1 MFEIIPNW
9 HPIFVHFTIGLL
21 ITAAILLVAGRM
33 RGSADILAAAR
44 WNLWLGGL
52 AVVATVI
59 TGFLAYNS
67 VIHDA
72 PSHAAMTVHRNWALP
87 TAVLFAAAALWSLV
101 ARGRGVERGAPFLA
115 LVLVAAAG
123 LSVTGW
129 LGAENVYRYGLGVMS
144 LPKAEDKGDTHEHG
158 GEAAPHEHGNESG
171 GDAAHNAYDH
181 KHGDMAPPHGH
192 DGENGGEGGPHGHDA
207 EVPREHGADD
217 ARTVPPPHSKH
228 LAGTAPA
235 TDTPAATI
243 QVGGPPAGERLG
255 SPVAR
260 G

>member
-21 ITAAILLVAGRM
+21 ITAAILLVAGRW
-33 RGSADILAAAR
+33 RGNADILAAAR

-52 AVVATVI
+52 AVAATVI

-67 VIHDA
+67 VAHDA
-72 PSHAAMTVHRNWALP
+72 PSHAAMHLHRNWALP
-87 TAVLFAAAALWSLV
+87 TAALFLLAALWSLV
-101 ARGRGVERGAPFLA
+101 ARSREPERRAPFLV

-123 LSVTGW
+123 LTVTGW

-144 LPKAEDKGDTHEHG
+144 LPKAEDEGHAHGDG
-158 GEAAPHEHGNESG
+158 GEAASHEHGNESG
-171 GDAAHNAYDH
+171 GDAATHAHDR
-181 KHGDMAPPHGH
+181 KSGDMAPPHAH
-192 DGENGGEGGPHGHDA
+192 DGENGGEEDLHGHDA
-207 EVPREHGADD
+207 EVPREHGAEG
-217 ARTVPPPHSKH
+217 ASTIPLPPRH

-235 TDTPAATI
+235 TDTPVATI

-255 SPVAR
+255 NSVAP